1 VAISADERKKADG
14 AQAKA
19 DSAAADRIVPELYVQ
34 AQQAYGIALE
44 SLKIEQH
51 QRAAEKFREAADAFV
66 RAANAAEP
74 VRQQEEAQAGRVAE
88 LQLARDLSAQTK
100 WGEAEKAYQAYLA
113 KYPGDGPAALEYAF
127 MVFQNVSYARGS
139 SEMRKCLKMPG
150 IAAGERGQIYAAI
163 AQWYHSSGHLTK
175 AIPEMRNAVMAD
187 PSNASLRSILMQYEA
202 EQAEIERRKAEQQR
216 AIGSIGGALLREA
229 LK

>member
-1 VAISADERKKADG
+1 VAIAADARKKADG

-19 DSAAADRIVPELYVQ
+19 DSTAADRIVPELYVQ

-51 QRAAEKFREAADAFV
+51 QRAAEKFGEAADAFA

-88 LQLARDLSAQTK
+88 LQVARDLSAQTK
-100 WGEAEKAYQAYLA
+100 WVEAEKAYQAYLA
-113 KYPGDGPAALEYAF
+113 KYPGDGPAALECAF

-150 IAAGERGQIYAAI
+150 IAAAQRGQIYAAI